1 MAGRNFLLDTA
12 VEREHDD
19 LPTDTG
25 TRLDMRKIFRTAF
38 SAGMLGLAI
47 AGLAV
52 GPALAASPT
61 TGSESGPDGSI
72 RFKQYR
78 SPFGL
83 YPAPTEWTGLDVRNL
98 SGSGQTQALHAQGA
112 YERGT
117 WLVFV
122 VAVEN
127 EGNADRFAIQGSGTG
142 EWDVAYFARGID
154 ITATIVDGTYQ
165 TPELASGERTFIRVK
180 VRLGGAG
187 SSVMRKLTLTSVA
200 NPTEQDVVRLRV
212 DYSACGC

>member
-1 MAGRNFLLDTA
+1 MVGRNFLLDTA
-12 VEREHDD
+12 VVREHDD
-19 LPTDTG
+19 LPTDMG
-25 TRLDMRKIFRTAF
+25 KRLDMLRITRTAII
-38 SAGMLGLAI
+38 AGMLGLAI

-52 GPALAASPT
+52 GPALAATPSTP
-61 TGSESGPDGSI
+61 SASGPDGSI

-78 SPFGL
+78 SPFGV
-83 YPAPTEWTGLDVRNL
+83 YPAPSEWTGLDVRNL
-98 SGSGQTQALHAQGA
+98 NGSGQTQALHAQGA

-122 VAVEN
+122 VAAEN
-127 EGNADRFAIQGSGTG
+127 EGGADRFAIQGSGTG
-142 EWDVAYFARGID
+142 AWDVKYFARGID
-154 ITATIVDGTYQ
+154 ITAAVVDGTYQ
-165 TPELASGERTFIRVK
+165 TPKLANGERSFIRVK

>member
-1 MAGRNFLLDTA
+1 
-12 VEREHDD
+12 
-19 LPTDTG
+19 
-25 TRLDMRKIFRTAF
+25 MRRIIRTAIT
-38 SAGMLGLAI
+38 AGMLGLVI
-47 AGLAV
+47 AGIAV
-52 GPALAASPT
+52 GPALAATPNTAS
-61 TGSESGPDGSI
+61 TGDAAGGPDGSI

-78 SPFGL
+78 SPFGV
-83 YPAPTEWTGLDVRNL
+83 YPAPSEWAGLDVRNL

-127 EGNADRFAIQGSGTG
+127 EGSADRFAIQGSGTG
-142 EWDVAYFARGID
+142 EWDVTYFARGID
-154 ITATIVDGTYQ
+154 ITAAVVDGTYQ
-165 TPELASGERTFIRVK
+165 TPELATGERSFIRVK

-187 SSVMRKLTLTSVA
+187 SGVMRKLTLTSVA

-212 DYSACGC
+212 DYSSCGC